1 ESDKLWVRIIT
12 SKYLKET
19 ADGPVLWRKSRGSP
33 LWRGIRSVWHEM
45 STACQHSIRNEKDTS
60 FWTARLLYSDVRLA
74 KHALVRLT
82 DEELAMSVAD
92 AANEEA
98 AAAINGETTVNL
110 RHERTLHNIKE
121 LRHRNWETSVSHI
134 FREGNIV
141 ADLLAHHGHSLN
153 FGIHAVCIYPV
164 E

>member
-92 AANEEA
+92 AANEEDGLLLGNPTSA
-98 AAAINGETTVNL
+98 AAGGIFCDHLGRPIATFSVNMGTCSIM
-110 RHERTLHNIKE
+110 RAE
-121 LRHRNWETSVSHI
+121 LRAAEI
-134 FREGNIV
+134 GFRIAWDMGWRKV
-141 ADLLAHHGHSLN
+141 
-153 FGIHAVCIYPV
+153 
-164 E
+164 